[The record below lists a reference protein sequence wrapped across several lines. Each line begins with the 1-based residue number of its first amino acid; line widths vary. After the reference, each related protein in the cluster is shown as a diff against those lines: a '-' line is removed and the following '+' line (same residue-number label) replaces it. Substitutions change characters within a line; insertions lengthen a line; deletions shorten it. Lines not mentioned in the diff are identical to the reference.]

1 MELIYQKSLKLK
13 RLTSGEISND
23 INEIYSVL
31 GIEAVRKSLV
41 QELRNVLKPYG
52 IYVNYRYISIL
63 CGLMPQKGYLTSITR
78 YGLKRNEYSP
88 ILRA

>member
-31 GIEAVRKSLV
+31 DNEIYSVLDNEIYSVLGIEAIHKTLV
-41 QELRNVLKPYG
+41 QE
-52 IYVNYRYISIL
+52 
-63 CGLMPQKGYLTSITR
+63 
-78 YGLKRNEYSP
+78 
-88 ILRA
+88 